1 MQNTIAIICDCDETL
16 APDTTS
22 ILLEENGIDV
32 EKFWKNISKQ
42 VNLGWDPPLAWM
54 STILEMI
61 KSGQIKQDTNEKIS
75 KIGKKIKPYDG
86 VTKFIPELK
95 KTIQNIDDFVDAD
108 VKLESYIIS
117 SGIEDI
123 IKGSTLSSHFDDIFA
138 GRFSEDSKTKKING
152 IQSSVTFTEK
162 TKFLYAINKGISGD
176 ILRKYPYRVNDS
188 VPPEN
193 RRIPFEYMIYLGD
206 GPSDIPCFSAIKGY
220 GGNCIGI
227 IGQETAHK
235 GYQLARGKRTTVGP
249 YSRKYSKDS
258 DLYLVLET
266 IIKKVGYEIVDKK
279 RRKQSTVQL

>member
-22 ILLEENGIDV
+22 LLLEKNGIDV
-32 EKFWKNISKQ
+32 DDFWKKISKQ

-54 STILEMI
+54 SAIVDMI
-61 KSGQIKQDTNEKIS
+61 KSGKIKQDTNEKIS
-75 KIGKKIKPYDG
+75 KIGKYVKPYDG
-86 VTKFIPELK
+86 VTKFVPALK
-95 KTIQNIDDFVDAD
+95 KTIQSIDDFVDAN
-108 VKLESYIIS
+108 VTLESYIIS
-117 SGIEDI
+117 SGIEDL
-123 IKGSTLSSHFDDIFA
+123 IKGSSLANYFDDIFA
-138 GRFSEDSKTKKING
+138 GRFSEDPKTGKING

-162 TKFLYAINKGISGD
+162 TKFLYAINKGISGET
-176 ILRKYPYRVNDS
+176 LRKYPYRVNDS
-188 VPPEN
+188 VSLDD

-227 IGQETAHK
+227 IGNETAHK

-249 YSRKYSKDS
+249 YSQKYTKDG

-279 RRKQSTVQL
+279 RRKQSIV